1 MTNLVR
7 IEEMVYNEI
16 KQRILN
22 AALLPGTRLVH
33 RVLAGEL
40 GVSSVPVMLAL
51 RMLEGDGLVVNTPG
65 LGACVRTWSKEEIID
80 LYHIRAFQEA
90 LASRLCAERAS
101 RTEIEVIATAAE
113 TFRES
118 AINRNAE
125 ANIQADINFHMA
137 VVKGAHSPDLERLIE
152 NLSIMRCSMRA
163 FSAATNVPRLFPGGI
178 EKAHD
183 PIIKAV
189 KNCDPEAAEQAGRK
203 HVEDSLA
210 RNLKWINGIR
220 NGSPRTTR
228 KLTIKSQY
236 AAETGRF
243 SKVS

>member
-1 MTNLVR
+1 MTSLVR
-7 IEEMVYNEI
+7 IEETVYNEI
-16 KQRILN
+16 KQRILS
-22 AALLPGTRLVH
+22 AALLPGARLVH
-33 RVLAGEL
+33 RVLAREL

-51 RMLEGDGLVVNTPG
+51 RMLEGDGLIVNTPG

-90 LASRLCAERAS
+90 LAARLCAERAS
-101 RTEIEVIATAAE
+101 RTEIDAISTAADA
-113 TFRES
+113 FRES
-118 AINRNAE
+118 AINRNTE

-137 VVKGAHSPDLERLIE
+137 VVKGAHSLDLERLIE

-163 FSAATNVPRLFPGGI
+163 FSAATNAPRLFPRGV

-183 PIIKAV
+183 PIMKAL
-189 KNCDPEAAEQAGRK
+189 KNCDPEAAERAGRK

-210 RNLKWINGIR
+210 SNLKWINEIR
-220 NGSPRTTR
+220 NGAPRPTR

-236 AAETGRF
+236 AAGTDRF